1 MIKPANDDEV
11 IVNGVTLT
19 CESSLATLRAACSA
33 YGISTSGGKV
43 KCFGRLLQHQKN
55 IEIQTVTHAARD
67 AINYDLRIPE
77 SQPLQE
83 PPSEELQARHNLTHV
98 PYEPWCASC
107 IAHRARADR
116 HPHDHSSK
124 DGSVPTISFAITA
137 IQKLVKVQRMQMVCL
152 RLFWW
157 TARQDMLDVC
167 H

>member
-1 MIKPANDDEV
+1 M
-11 IVNGVTLT
+11 
-19 CESSLATLRAACSA
+19 
-33 YGISTSGGKV
+33 
-43 KCFGRLLQHQKN
+43 FGRLLQQHKN

-67 AINYDLRIPE
+67 AINYNLRIPE

-83 PPSEELQARHNLTHV
+83 PPSEELQARHNLTQM